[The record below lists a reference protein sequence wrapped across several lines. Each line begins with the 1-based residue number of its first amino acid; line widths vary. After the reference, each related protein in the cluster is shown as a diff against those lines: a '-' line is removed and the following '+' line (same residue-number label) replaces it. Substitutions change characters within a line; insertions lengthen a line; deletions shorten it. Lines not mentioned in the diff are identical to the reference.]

1 MEPMT
6 VTALIA
12 IIKELIP
19 FLNLL
24 IPGLFLVFK
33 NYLDKRLTELKED
46 ILKSDTERSKI
57 TNDKLDLFEK
67 RITKLEINEENRND
81 TIEEIK
87 NNLTKL
93 FDKLDEFIKDF
104 YKSNKQD

>member
-12 IIKELIP
+12 IIKDLIP

-24 IPGLFLVFK
+24 LPALFFVFK

-57 TNDKLDLFEK
+57 TNDKLDTFER

-104 YKSNKQD
+104 YKSKKDL

>member
-1 MEPMT
+1 MT
-6 VTALIA
+6 IAELITTL
-12 IIKELIP
+12 KELIP

-24 IPGLFLVFK
+24 LPALFFVFK
-33 NYLDKRLTELKED
+33 NYLDKRLTELKDE
-46 ILKSDTERSKI
+46 ILTSDSARSKV
-57 TNDKLDLFEK
+57 TNDKLDLFDK

-104 YKSNKQD
+104 YKSKKQD

>member
-6 VTALIA
+6 VSALFTVL
-12 IIKELIP
+12 KDLIP

-24 IPGLFLVFK
+24 IPALFFVIK
-33 NYLDKRLTELKED
+33 NYLDKRLTELKDE
-46 ILKSDTERSKI
+46 ILTSDSATSKV

-104 YKSNKQD
+104 YRNKKQD